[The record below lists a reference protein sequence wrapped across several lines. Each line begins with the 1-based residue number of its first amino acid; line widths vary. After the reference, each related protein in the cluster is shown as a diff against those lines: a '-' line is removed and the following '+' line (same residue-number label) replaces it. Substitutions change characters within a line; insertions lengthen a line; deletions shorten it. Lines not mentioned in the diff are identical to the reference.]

1 MLVFRT
7 TGRFEK
13 EFRLAVKRG
22 KDVSKLK
29 AVIRALVQEVPLDPR
44 LRDHALKGE
53 FLGRTRLPS
62 SFLEHLLF
70 RRIHL
75 VLSSL
80 IRSSCHHGPIDSLRG
95 RSATLITSLR
105 RSLCGTKRAYPL
117 DLFLYGS
124 RCLP

>member
-1 MLVFRT
+1 MITMGYKGFLTPQLSSWARFGHT
-7 TGRFEK
+7 TTLSTKTPIFEK
-13 EFRLAVKRG
+13 NPF
-22 KDVSKLK
+22 S
-29 AVIRALVQEVPLDPR
+29 
-44 LRDHALKGE
+44 
-53 FLGRTRLPS
+53 S
-62 SFLEHLLF
+62 SFLQHLLF
-70 RRIHL
+70 RRIHR

-80 IRSSCHHGPIDSLRG
+80 NRSSCHHGPIDSLRG